1 MATVIKKI
9 SELEHLEE
17 LTSSSN
23 VIIEENGEAKRFS
36 AASLGKV
43 KTVNG
48 VEPDENGNIEVE
60 IPDVEIPEIN
70 YPVTSVN
77 GQTGDVVI
85 EVSSG
90 SSVQADMA
98 QNDSAQPDYVKN
110 RTHWVEGSG
119 ATIEWD
125 GNTDGRDSFEVDGAI
140 YYKVSDK
147 VASYDDLIGGE
158 FSITEQ
164 QELFNGTLSEGDIEE
179 GTNCYFFADGG
190 MAIVLQPEFEIAG
203 ITLSAPSSGIY
214 FGYFNSVTYAT
225 KLSYGNLIVHKLD
238 PMFLSKPEDFLIESV
253 VNLNSSEATLDRSF
267 EEILDAYQSGKNI
280 LFKFKNS
287 DTTYF
292 YLKPAIQ
299 YLCYNGQIV
308 EFRFTVLNHGN
319 LDTIG
324 EYVIGLDAND
334 GSTYVE
340 FNAVYA
346 EDGEPRII
354 AISDVT
360 AAPTMED
367 FNALLAALRASGLM
381 ATE

>member
-1 MATVIKKI
+1 MARVIKKI
-9 SELEHLEE
+9 SDLEMLEG
-17 LTSSSN
+17 LTSTSN
-23 VIIEENGEAKRFS
+23 VIVEEGGEAKLFP
-36 AASLGKV
+36 AANIGSV

-48 VEPDENGNIEVE
+48 IEPDENGNIEVE

-98 QNDSAQPDYVKN
+98 QNDPEQPDYVKN

-125 GNTDGRDSFEVDGAI
+125 GNTEGRDSFEIDGAI
-140 YYKVSDK
+140 FYKVSDK

-158 FSITEQ
+158 FSLTEQ

-203 ITLSAPSSGIY
+203 ITLSAPSAGIY
-214 FGYFNSVTYAT
+214 FGYADAGTYAT
-225 KLSYGNLIVHKLD
+225 KLSYGNLVVHKLD
-238 PMFLSKPEDFLIESV
+238 PKFMPKPEDFIISFSFDV
-253 VNLNSSEATLDRSF
+253 DTFTVTTFNRSF
-267 EEILDAYQSGKNI
+267 EEIVEAYQDGKNI
-280 LFKFKNS
+280 LFETATGPVTFVHE
-287 DTTYF
+287 
-292 YLKPAIQ
+292 KPTIQ
-299 YLCYNGQIV
+299 YW
-308 EFRFTVLNHGN
+308 VLN
-319 LDTIG
+319 G
-324 EYVIGLDAND
+324 EIVRFFFSLVRSHDDHIVDIYVYVTDD
-334 GSTYVE
+334 GST
-340 FNAVYA
+340 AV
-346 EDGEPRII
+346 DVKVTFTDNGEPRIS

-367 FNALLAALRASGLM
+367 FNALLAALRNSGLM